1 MYEHV
6 YTHYAW
12 ICMNMYLYKH
22 VYVCVCMDYV
32 STIYVAEGKG
42 AGAFLSFCVVYSF

>member
-32 STIYVAEGKG
+32 STIYVAE
-42 AGAFLSFCVVYSF
+42 